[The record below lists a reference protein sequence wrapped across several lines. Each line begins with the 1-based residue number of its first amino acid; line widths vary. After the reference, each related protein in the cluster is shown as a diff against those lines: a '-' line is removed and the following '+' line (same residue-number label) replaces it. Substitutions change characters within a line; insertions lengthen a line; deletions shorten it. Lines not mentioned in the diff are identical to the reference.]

1 MHLSIVSA
9 ASAVLFALS
18 SPTSVVAAA
27 PSSQAGLSHRHVLE
41 DPVAPKVAPRG
52 YDVTIVEFADYN
64 CPYCRR
70 LEPAM
75 AALLRADQRIRV
87 VYRDWPIF
95 GGASVE
101 AARASI
107 ASQWQ
112 GKHAAFHAALMAS
125 SGALTSATI
134 RDAARRAAVD
144 WPRLQQDLT
153 QHRAEID
160 RLLAHTATIAS
171 ALGLHGTPGLI
182 VGPYLLSGAVD
193 LPTLRE
199 LVANARRQPAAADG
213 RR

>member
-1 MHLSIVSA
+1 ML
-9 ASAVLFALS
+9 ALS
-18 SPTSVVAAA
+18 PSVSLAAA
-27 PSSQAGLSHRHVLE
+27 VPSSHAALSRRDVLE

-70 LEPAM
+70 LEPTM
-75 AALLRADQRIRV
+75 AALLSADHRIRV

-95 GGASVE
+95 GEASAE

-125 SGALTSATI
+125 SGRVTSATI

-153 QHRAEID
+153 RHRAEID
-160 RLLAHTATIAS
+160 ALLSRTATIAS
-171 ALGLHGTPGLI
+171 ALGLRGTPGLI
-182 VGPYLLSGAVD
+182 VGPYLLPGAVD
-193 LPTLRE
+193 LPTLRK
-199 LVANARRQPAAADG
+199 LVAEARVQLTAAAG
-213 RR
+213 LR